1 MRTKDVE
8 GDEEDAFLKLA
19 EGYEEYVPVRKRK
32 QRGWNGIR
40 DDNKAEGKEKT
51 DAGNTED
58 GRDMQESL
66 LRKAAE
72 LRKVQVR
79 ETPAERL
86 YREELELLRDVTE
99 KKALVSA
106 KELATGVSYR
116 HSLETGWKPPR
127 WLQKLP
133 EEEHQKRRQEL
144 QIICEGENPPPP
156 ILSFKQMKFP
166 RAILEHLSSLGI
178 HKPSP
183 IQMQGIPVLLA
194 GRDMIGV
201 ASTGSGKTMAFVLP
215 AVMMALQEEWRLP
228 LVTEE
233 GPLSLIICP
242 SRELARQTLEVV
254 QSLTKLLR
262 SKGYPEVRSLLCIGG
277 ISMQE
282 QAHILRSGVHVV
294 VATPGRLKDMLKK
307 RKFNLDL
314 CRYLCLDEADR
325 MIDLGFEE
333 DMREI
338 LSFFKGQRQTALFSA
353 TMPKK
358 IEDFAKSALVQAI
371 LVNVGRA
378 GAASMNVKQDIEF
391 VSDENKLLYML
402 ECLQK
407 TPPPV
412 LIFSENK
419 SDVDRIH
426 EYLLVKGVDAV
437 AIHGGKDQEE
447 RTWAITEFKNHRKDV
462 LVATDIAGKGLDFP
476 EIKHVINYDMPEE
489 IENYVHR
496 IGRTGR
502 GGRKGLATTFIN
514 TRQAESTLLDLKH
527 LLQEAHQKIPE
538 ILLAIEDPMEYMD
551 ELEELSGTRG
561 CIFCSG
567 LGHRI
572 KDCPHLG
579 KQREKAILGAGKK
592 DPFGTGGYGGEM

>member
-1 MRTKDVE
+1 ME
-8 GDEEDAFLKLA
+8 EDEEDAFLKMA
-19 EGYEEYVPVRKRK
+19 EGYEEYVPVKRRK
-32 QRGWNGIR
+32 QSGWNRGR
-40 DDNKAEGKEKT
+40 DPSKT
-51 DAGNTED
+51 QGNANTQPAHEDD
-58 GRDMQESL
+58 GRDLQESL
-66 LRKAAE
+66 LQKAAE
-72 LRKVQVR
+72 IRKSQVR
-79 ETPAERL
+79 ETPAQRL

-106 KELATGVSYR
+106 KELATGVTYR
-116 HSLETGWKPPR
+116 QSLETGWKPPR
-127 WLQKLP
+127 WLRNMSR
-133 EEEHQKRRQEL
+133 EEHQKKRQEL
-144 QIICEGENPPPP
+144 HIICEGDNPPPP
-156 ILSFKQMKFP
+156 ILSFRQMKFP
-166 RAILEHLSSLGI
+166 RVILKHLVSLGI

-201 ASTGSGKTMAFVLP
+201 ASTGSGKTMAFLLP

-228 LVTEE
+228 LIAEE
-233 GPLSLIICP
+233 GPLCLIICP
-242 SRELARQTLEVV
+242 SRELARQTLEVL
-254 QSLTKLLR
+254 QKLTDALR
-262 SKGYPEVRSLLCIGG
+262 SKGYPELRSLLCIGG

-282 QAHILRSGVHVV
+282 QSHILRSGVHVV

-314 CRYLCLDEADR
+314 CKYLCLDEADR

-338 LSFFKGQRQTALFSA
+338 LSFFKAQRQTALFSA

-391 VSDENKLLYML
+391 VSDENKLMYML

-412 LIFSENK
+412 LVFSENK

-426 EYLLVKGVDAV
+426 EYLLLKGVDAV

-447 RTWAITEFKNHRKDV
+447 RTWAISEFKNHRKDV

-476 EIKHVINYDMPEE
+476 DIQHVINYDMPEE

-502 GGRKGLATTFIN
+502 GGKKGLATTFIN

-538 ILLAIEDPMEYMD
+538 FLHAIEDPMEYMD